1 MPLFVFIQ
9 EPRMRQVSGKTFE
22 TRRLLSHE
30 RSLWEAGYDLVA
42 GVDEVGR
49 GALAGPLVAAA
60 VVLPRDMKVQRSLR
74 PLYHQIRDS
83 KTLTPLARSRIAP
96 AIAENALGFA
106 IGVVEAGELDEI
118 GVAAANRLAMERAV
132 ATLPISVSALLLD
145 ATTIDLSLPQIG
157 LIDGDALSLSIAA
170 ASIVAK
176 VTRDQFMDEIDTE
189 DDRYGFIRHKGY
201 GTPEHLEAIRRHG
214 LCWCHRRSY
223 QPCAEVQDHD

>member
-1 MPLFVFIQ
+1 MPGLD
-9 EPRMRQVSGKTFE
+9 RTAAE

-30 RSLWEAGYDLVA
+30 RSLWEGGFGVVA

-60 VVLPRDMKVQRSLR
+60 VVLPPDIKIQRRMR
-74 PLYHQIRDS
+74 PLYDQIRDS

-96 AIAENALGFA
+96 AIAEIALGLA
-106 IGVVEAGELDEI
+106 IGVVEADELDDL

-132 ATLPISVSALLLD
+132 VGLPISVSALLID
-145 ATTIDLSLPQIG
+145 ATTIDLGLPQIG
-157 LIDGDALSLSIAA
+157 LIDGDARSLSIAA

-176 VTRDQFMDEIDTE
+176 VARDSVMDQIDASDE
-189 DDRYGFIRHKGY
+189 RYGFIRHKGY
-201 GTPEHLEAIRRHG
+201 GTSEHMAAIQHFG

-223 QPCAEVQDHD
+223 QPCVDMLVID